1 MCGVQVPGSGFAAVQ
16 GSEFV
21 PLNWLPGLPFQPNGP
36 LQPSRHQVCTA
47 ALVARS
53 YRDIRAWQAAR
64 AFKRGVYSLVSEPPL
79 SHDERISAQ
88 LREAAASAQSNIAE
102 GFGRFDPGDF
112 ARFVKIAKASIIEC
126 QNHLE
131 DAVDRGVLTDQARRQ
146 HDDHAQEALREIGG
160 LLDYLQSP
168 EAKRNAER
176 LRQARFER
184 RRRRV
189 ANHPDEPG
197 TKNREP

>member
-1 MCGVQVPGSGFAAVQ
+1 M
-16 GSEFV
+16 
-21 PLNWLPGLPFQPNGP
+21 
-36 LQPSRHQVCTA
+36 
-47 ALVARS
+47 ARS

-64 AFKRGVYSLVSEPPL
+64 AFKRGIYTLISEPPL
-79 SHDERISAQ
+79 SHDIRLATQ
-88 LREAAASAQSNIAE
+88 LREAAASAQSNISE
-102 GFGRFDPGDF
+102 GFGRFDPADF
-112 ARFVKIAKASIIEC
+112 ARLVKVAKASIIEC

-131 DAVDRGVLTDQARRQ
+131 DGVDRGELTEQDRRQ
-146 HDDHAQEALREIGG
+146 HDDHAREALREIGG

-189 ANHPDEPG
+189 RNQPPEPG
-197 TKNREP
+197 TFTFSCCARQIRSFVCECCPASGSLLSFHRR

>member
-1 MCGVQVPGSGFAAVQ
+1 M
-16 GSEFV
+16 
-21 PLNWLPGLPFQPNGP
+21 
-36 LQPSRHQVCTA
+36 
-47 ALVARS
+47 ARS

-64 AFKRGVYSLVSEPPL
+64 AFKRGIYELISEPPL
-79 SHDERISAQ
+79 SLDERLSHQ
-88 LREAAASAQSNIAE
+88 LRKAAASAQSNIAE
-102 GFGRFDPGDF
+102 GFGRFDPADF

-131 DAVDRGVLTDQARRQ
+131 DAVDRGKLAEEDRRQ
-146 HDDHAQEALREIGG
+146 HEDQAQETLREIGG

-189 ANHPDEPG
+189 TNHPAEPG
-197 TKNREP
+197 TKNHEP